1 MEEGS
6 KHVQLHIKWPVW
18 IHKRMILMSFSFDV
32 KELKEEKRN
41 LMLELANS
49 KATISVQNE
58 P

>member
-1 MEEGS
+1 
-6 KHVQLHIKWPVW
+6 
-18 IHKRMILMSFSFDV
+18 MILMSFSFDV